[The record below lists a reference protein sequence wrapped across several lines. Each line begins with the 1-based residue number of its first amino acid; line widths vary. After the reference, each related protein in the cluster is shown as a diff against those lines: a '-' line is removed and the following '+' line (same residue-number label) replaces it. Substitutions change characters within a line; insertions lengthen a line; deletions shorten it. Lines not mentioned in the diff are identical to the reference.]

1 MGIMKDIDFDELDK
15 AVNSLMG
22 GAASIKPD
30 EPDPKTLTIAT
41 TLKDDEAPE
50 YEKLEQAAE
59 RIGNETLVVPVE
71 RTEVLSLDDIDG
83 KVATVALTGATE
95 QTNDTAID
103 QPVQMQEMQPSVSEA
118 PTVVKRP
125 AGRFMDVMHPSSDM
139 KNGSNGS
146 TPSISIP
153 PSQVIP
159 VAAPSREGIALNPF
173 EEQAQPEEI
182 QSSGQSSEELFAS
195 TEQPT
200 GESDLSS
207 LELSQLNAEFAAQ
220 DQSIPIATAPE
231 FIVTPAPATETIAF
245 EPVVP
250 QEPLVSP
257 FLPDAKVEKRPLGA
271 GMPFTAPE
279 TEVAADVDSI
289 IVPVSSPIQEV
300 DAQRAPDVQPEVS
313 AEFHSD
319 LMAIESGA
327 NVALEPAGT
336 IDDDDASGNETTN
349 PTVTTTEPTIETAPI
364 AVGKQE
370 DTRPSSESAVE
381 IQPSNVVEPVVQ
393 SDIMPAGPQSIA
405 QQYSELPDSGDK
417 ESGSIYDVNDYH
429 KPVSHPAKT
438 GSGWLWVIIIV
449 VIIAVCGGGA
459 AAFYFLT
466 QNA

>member
-1 MGIMKDIDFDELDK
+1 MKDIDFDELDR

-41 TLKDDEAPE
+41 TLKDDEAPV

-83 KVATVALTGATE
+83 EGTAAAISGAPD
-95 QTNDTAID
+95 QANDTTIG
-103 QPVQMQEMQPSVSEA
+103 QPVQTQETKPSAPEA
-118 PTVVKRP
+118 PAVVKRP

-139 KNGSNGS
+139 KNGSNGVS
-146 TPSISIP
+146 PSVAVP
-153 PSQVIP
+153 PSQVAP
-159 VAAPSREGIALNPF
+159 VAAPSREGITLNPF
-173 EEQAQPEEI
+173 EQQTQPEEA
-182 QSSGQSSEELFAS
+182 QSPSRPSEELFAPV
-195 TEQPT
+195 EQPT
-200 GESDLSS
+200 EELDLSS
-207 LELSQLNAEFAAQ
+207 EELSHLNAEFATL
-220 DQSIPIATAPE
+220 DQSTPPAPEPE
-231 FIVTPAPATETIAF
+231 FIVTPAPATAVEPAAF
-245 EPVVP
+245 EPVIP

-279 TEVAADVDSI
+279 TEVAADIESMTA
-289 IVPVSSPIQEV
+289 PVSSIQEV
-300 DAQRAPDVQPEVS
+300 DAQRAPDAQPEVS

-336 IDDDDASGNETTN
+336 IDDDDAADETTN
-349 PTVTTTEPTIETAPI
+349 PIAATTESTPETTASPLIDSREDVQSVSETA
-364 AVGKQE
+364 E
-370 DTRPSSESAVE
+370 E

-438 GSGWLWVIIIV
+438 GSGWLWVVIIV
-449 VIIAVCGGGA
+449 VIIAICGGGA